1 MKYKRPRLVKAIL
14 RKKKK
19 AGGINFPDLN
29 STEKLI
35 KTV

>member
-1 MKYKRPRLVKAIL
+1 MKYKRPRIVKAIL

-19 AGGINFPDLN
+19 AVGINFPDLN